1 MRARTWAFA
10 VLLMMIFSLPFP
22 GASTKAELG
31 DFRRALN
38 QPGLTEMDI
47 FSIPVEMEFQH
58 AIQPDTLLKDYD
70 CKFIVR
76 AHVVSIH
83 ASQLAQ
89 KIEKAV
95 ARRTS
100 RQPDV
105 RWAVRVTDGHS
116 EEYLFADG
124 FGTRLVYKKEIFEI
138 RPPILDWFRSRIPSC
153 LPE

>member
-1 MRARTWAFA
+1 MRPRSWVFA
-10 VLLMMIFSLPFP
+10 VLLILVSCA
-22 GASTKAELG
+22 GASTRPGLD

-47 FSIPVEMEFQH
+47 FSIPVDHEFQI
-58 AIQPDTLLKDYD
+58 AIQPDFLLKDYD
-70 CKFIVR
+70 CKLIIR
-76 AHVVSIH
+76 GYQVSIH
-83 ASQLAQ
+83 SSQLAQ

-100 RQPDV
+100 HQPDV

-124 FGTRLVYKKEIFEI
+124 FGTWVVYKKEVFEI
-138 RPPILDWFRSRIPSC
+138 RPPILDWFRSRIPNC